1 MRSRQATEA
10 SGAASWTTR
19 ELARGTDRY
28 RRYLA
33 VFGLDEE
40 SFTGQAVCHIGCGPF
55 GGMLSVLR
63 DVAQPYRGDV
73 DAVAYQQLGKCPGPL
88 LAISTQTGRAS
99 VPAESCDAVFCL
111 GVTGEPSQWY
121 VVEREG
127 RRLCKIGGRL
137 YLWWR
142 ISDDPRHAHWK
153 PDPWQRRPGRVLARW
168 QRTGGLTV
176 DRMRRVFRPIH
187 WAWSQE
193 GSGIDLPNLYPAVQ
207 VRWAVLTR
215 VEAV

>member
-1 MRSRQATEA
+1 MASEA
-10 SGAASWTTR
+10 CGPTRWTPK

-33 VFGLDEE
+33 LFGLDED
-40 SFTGQAVCHIGCGPF
+40 SFKGQAVCHIGCGPF
-55 GGMLSVLR
+55 GGVLAVLR
-63 DVAQPYRGDV
+63 DVAQAYRV
-73 DAVAYQQLGKCPGPL
+73 DRDAAHYQTLGQCAEPL
-88 LAISTQTGRAS
+88 LPLSSQTGHSPVLAG
-99 VPAESCDAVFCL
+99 SCDAVFCL

-127 RRLCKIGGRL
+127 RRLCKMGGRL

-142 ISDDPRHAHWK
+142 LSDDPRHAHWK
-153 PDPWQRRPGRVLARW
+153 PDPWSRRPGRVLARW

-176 DRMRRVFRPIH
+176 DRMRRVFRPIS

-193 GSGIDLPNLYPAVQ
+193 GAGIDLPNLYPAVQ
-207 VRWAVLTR
+207 TRWAVLPR
-215 VEAV
+215 VEMEAR